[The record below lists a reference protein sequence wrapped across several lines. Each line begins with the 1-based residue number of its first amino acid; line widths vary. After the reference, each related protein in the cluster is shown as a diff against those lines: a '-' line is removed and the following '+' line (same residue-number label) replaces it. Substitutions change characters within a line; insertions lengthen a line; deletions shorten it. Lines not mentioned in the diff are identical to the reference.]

1 MINNNYKIKTH
12 KQLMLLIDLVYNNEP
27 NSNKPTVRIVRTI
40 GRLVVEFLFYWT
52 RWADNY
58 LFLQFY
64 IYICNAGWNGLH

>member
-40 GRLVVEFLFYWT
+40 GRLVVEFLFY
-52 RWADNY
+52 
-58 LFLQFY
+58 
-64 IYICNAGWNGLH
+64 